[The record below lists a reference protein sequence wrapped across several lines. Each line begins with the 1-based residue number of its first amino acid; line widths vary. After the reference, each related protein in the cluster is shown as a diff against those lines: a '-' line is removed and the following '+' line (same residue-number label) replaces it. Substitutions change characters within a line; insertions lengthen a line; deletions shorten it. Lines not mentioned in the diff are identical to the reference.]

1 MCYKLIEDKIP
12 VSLALT
18 WQVMFCKLLQALW
31 PITSRY
37 FFKYTNYFI

>member
-1 MCYKLIEDKIP
+1 MCYKLIVDKIP

-31 PITSRY
+31 QITSNLC
-37 FFKYTNYFI
+37 KYANYFI